1 MKKIIAFAGSNSST
15 SINHQLVTYAA
26 SLVEGAE
33 VKLIKLTDYP
43 LPIFSEDIEKSS
55 GYPEALAELLN
66 EIKPQ
71 DALIISV
78 NEHNG
83 GISSFFKNTLD
94 WLSRIELKFMEGKKI
109 LCLSTSPGKRGA
121 VMALEYTKG
130 VVPRYGGE
138 LVTSMSFP
146 SFYENFS
153 EGKVTNQEL
162 SEELTAAIKALLE
175 SL

>member
-1 MKKIIAFAGSNSST
+1 
-15 SINHQLVTYAA
+15 
-26 SLVEGAE
+26 
-33 VKLIKLTDYP
+33 
-43 LPIFSEDIEKSS
+43 
-55 GYPEALAELLN
+55 
-66 EIKPQ
+66 
-71 DALIISV
+71 
-78 NEHNG
+78 
-83 GISSFFKNTLD
+83 
-94 WLSRIELKFMEGKKI
+94 
-109 LCLSTSPGKRGA
+109 
-121 VMALEYTKG
+121 